1 MITIK
6 KSQQLRTQG
15 YNIVTNRNFTKVLR
29 YSKDELKMENRNER
43 LYRAMI
49 KVTYTAEQQK
59 AAWSLHCKIN
69 KLTN

>member
-1 MITIK
+1 MITIEK
-6 KSQQLRTQG
+6 AQQLRTQG

-43 LYRAMI
+43 LYRSMI

-59 AAWSLHCKIN
+59 AAWNLHCKIN
-69 KLTN
+69 NI

>member
-1 MITIK
+1 MITIEK
-6 KSQQLRTQG
+6 AQQLRTQG

-29 YSKDELKMENRNER
+29 YSKDELKIENRNER

-59 AAWSLHCKIN
+59 AAWNLHCKIN
-69 KLTN
+69 KI

>member
-1 MITIK
+1 MITIEK
-6 KSQQLRTQG
+6 AQQLRTQG

-59 AAWSLHCKIN
+59 AAWNLHCKIN
-69 KLTN
+69 KI

>member
-1 MITIK
+1 MITIEK
-6 KSQQLRTQG
+6 AQQLRTQG

-59 AAWSLHCKIN
+59 AAWDLHCKIN
-69 KLTN
+69 KI

>member
-6 KSQQLRTQG
+6 KAQELRNQG

-29 YSKDELKMENRNER
+29 YSKDELKMESRNER
-43 LYRAMI
+43 LYRAMV

-59 AAWSLHCKIN
+59 AAWNLHCKIN
-69 KLTN
+69 KI